1 MGGLAVSDDFGGD
14 TLGVVRSNREGHTV
28 GSTAILAGLALR
40 VDADQFS
47 LEVDERAAGVT
58 VGDGGVS
65 LNHGDV
71 ILALLIGRL
80 HAVRVRHNAGG
91 DRVGTA
97 IGRAEGHHDLTR
109 DQLRRISPGDGL
121 QVKSG
126 RVNLQDGQI
135 GGFIAPHDLG
145 GAHRTVVQTH
155 LDDGGFPVRENHHV
169 VIRQD
174 VSFLVQNDAA
184 AAAGSARPV
193 RCHDANGRG
202 KNLLRGLGDAGDS
215 RRVADIG
222 AHRPTRGARRGGT
235 GRGGEG
241 PDAATHEGREH
252 GRGENNSAAV
262 TLALLRRGGSYRSG
276 RTIPVAVLRVRL
288 RVAVL
293 GGLVPGLL
301 ITLVIGLPVYALQ
314 RPCRVGGAVV
324 AALRPSGVLSHGFV
338 LLEVCPCV
346 VRAHYLY
353 LL

>member
-1 MGGLAVSDDFGGD
+1 MV
-14 TLGVVRSNREGHTV
+14 
-28 GSTAILAGLALR
+28 
-40 VDADQFS
+40 
-47 LEVDERAAGVT
+47 
-58 VGDGGVS
+58 DGGVS

-71 ILALLIGRL
+71 VLALLVGRL
-80 HAVRVRHNAGG
+80 HAVRVRHHTGG

-97 IGRAEGHHDLTR
+97 IGRAEGHHDLAR

-121 QVKSG
+121 QVKTG
-126 RVNLQDGQI
+126 GVNLQDGQI

-145 GAHRTVVQTH
+145 GAHRTVVQAH

-202 KNLLRGLGDAGDS
+202 KNLLRGLGDAGNS

-222 AHRPTRGARRGGT
+222 THRPTRGARRGGT

-241 PDAATHEGREH
+241 PDAGAHAATHEGREH
-252 GRGENNSAAV
+252 GRSENNSAAV
-262 TLALLRRGGSYRSG
+262 TLALLRGGGSYRSG

-314 RPCRVGGAVV
+314 RPCRVGEAVV
-324 AALRPSGVLSHGFV
+324 AARRPSGVLSHGFV
-338 LLEVCPCV
+338 LLEVYPCV